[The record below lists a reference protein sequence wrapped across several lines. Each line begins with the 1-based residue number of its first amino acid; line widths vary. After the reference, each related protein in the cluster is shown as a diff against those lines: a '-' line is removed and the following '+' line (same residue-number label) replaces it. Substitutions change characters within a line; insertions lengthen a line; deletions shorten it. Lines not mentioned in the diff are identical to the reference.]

1 MDPVLWAKKMTNC
14 RCEPTPHF
22 MPLWININFVSNV
35 THELTKV
42 ELSFHLSRVTNFT
55 PSGRTMDFRDSLWIL
70 SDCETPFKKFKTHGG
85 FEQESPKKTTGFI
98 SWSSATVLLAALKQN
113 KVGGE
118 ILGKNTV
125 YSIPEILFWKIR
137 NEFLIYHTW
146 NNGISEKIW
155 KISNVYRPKAPPTT
169 FRGAQRAQFF
179 WGTLYVFLLP
189 TKNCKMTRIDHPKI
203 ELLSKYT
210 EHVWERCF
218 P

>member
-1 MDPVLWAKKMTNC
+1 MMLGRLFQLPMA
-14 RCEPTPHF
+14 
-22 MPLWININFVSNV
+22 V
-35 THELTKV
+35 TV
-42 ELSFHLSRVTNFT
+42 NFT
-55 PSGRTMDFRDSLWIL
+55 RQAFLGIAVSSYHQILLYLQFPFPSA
-70 SDCETPFKKFKTHGG
+70 KF
-85 FEQESPKKTTGFI
+85 
-98 SWSSATVLLAALKQN
+98 
-113 KVGGE
+113 
-118 ILGKNTV
+118 GKNTV